1 MMLNCREATRVVLQ
15 GEDRALAWHERLRLR
30 LHLGMCSACTR
41 FVGQVRL
48 MRGAMDR
55 WKAYAEEDDV
65 APPR

>member
-1 MMLNCREATRVVLQ
+1 MMLNCREATRIVLQ

-30 LHLGMCSACTR
+30 LHLRMCTACTR

-55 WKAYAEEDDV
+55 WKAYAEEDDA